1 MSQPLL
7 QVKNLKTYFIGR
19 HTEVRAVDG
28 IDLEVKAREIVC
40 IVGESGSGKSVTAL
54 SIMRLVPRPRGRIVD
69 GKINFD
75 GRDLLGLTEREMTGI
90 RGSEISMIFQE
101 PMTALNPVLTIGE
114 QIVEVLLEHTE
125 LDRKKGLARAV
136 EMLRFVGVPRAEEI
150 VKEFPHQ
157 LSGGL
162 RQRVMIA
169 AAMVCEPK
177 LLIAD
182 EPTTALDVTIQAQ
195 VMELMKKM
203 RDDLGTSIV
212 LITHDLGVVA
222 EMADQVVVMYAGQVV
237 ETAGADDLFERPLHP
252 YTKALMESIPS
263 LDREKD
269 VLYSIPGMVPDARSY
284 PSGCRFADR
293 CPLARDECRQ
303 GPIELRE
310 VGAGRHVRCIAV

>member
-1 MSQPLL
+1 M
-7 QVKNLKTYFIGR
+7 KNLKTYFIGR